1 MSSIG
6 YFDHDGNMTR
16 KKSNYQDRYLV
27 RMQGGNRGLVEATS
41 KMDIHEFRV
50 FMTMLTMV
58 LPEDKDFEEYEIR
71 TQDIIKM
78 FSLGDDG
85 RYYEAVR
92 DAADRLFNKKFVIF
106 ETREDGEVYKTTIH
120 LIDETSEPV
129 NESEQNRILVK
140 FNPKLKPYLIQLQR
154 EYLTIDVRNVK
165 NVQSPYSMKLYIIL
179 KHQYNLGNRKKT
191 YTVVRLKEILAIEEH
206 EYPMYGNFKQKILKK
221 GIQDLE
227 KNTDLRVVRLEEI
240 KVGRAVDSVVFY
252 IESKEGTRVTRTKV
266 ARKQSSAGQPVSSG
280 VGEEDYSSY
289 ELVED
294 QGKDLLMEIHPPIS
308 EYVSESTVRHWLSQ
322 YPVDQVQRG
331 VAYALQQAK
340 KGKVKNVGAY
350 LQKMVAIPDLV
361 EVVSPKPKTYKKQD
375 KPAAKP
381 KGEEQNAREALE
393 ALRREVHERYVLL
406 FEELVERDPQA
417 RTTIIERLKRGLFGA
432 YYRNHL
438 SLHENLADPALSG
451 ILVDIAR
458 ELYPNVFS
466 SASTLES
473 QIAVLE
479 SRID

>member
-1 MSSIG
+1 MA
-6 YFDHDGNMTR
+6 R

-71 TQDIIKM
+71 TQDILKL

-106 ETREDGEVYKTTIH
+106 ETKEDGEVYKTTIH

-129 NESEQNRILVK
+129 KESEQNRLRIK

-154 EYLTIDVRNVK
+154 EYLTIDVRNIK

-179 KHQYNLGNRKKT
+179 KHQYNLGNRKKS
-191 YTVVRLKEILAIEEH
+191 YSVVRLKEILAIEEH

-227 KNTDLRVVRLEEI
+227 KNTDLRIVRLEEI
-240 KVGRAVDSVVFY
+240 KSGRAVDSVVFY
-252 IESKEGTRVTRTKV
+252 IEGKESTQVAKTKQVKKAAAEKTANSK
-266 ARKQSSAGQPVSSG
+266 AG
-280 VGEEDYSSY
+280 GEEEFDSY
-289 ELVED
+289 VVVDED
-294 QGKDLLMEIHPPIS
+294 SQGDILLKQLHEPIRP
-308 EYVSESTVRHWLSQ
+308 YVSETTVRHWLSHF
-322 YPVDQVQRG
+322 PVDQIRQG
-331 VAYALQQAK
+331 IAYALQQVE

-350 LQKMVAIPDLV
+350 LQKMVAIPDLISV
-361 EVVSPKPKTYKKQD
+361 ESPQPRTTRKPKATVSKTKKDSQSIQD
-375 KPAAKP
+375 K
-381 KGEEQNAREALE
+381 LDT
-393 ALRREVHERYVLL
+393 LRRESHSRYVAL
-406 FEELVERDPQA
+406 FEELVEKQEGA
-417 RTTIIERLKRGLFGA
+417 MTLIMERLKRGIFA
-432 YYRNHL
+432 SYYKDQL
-438 SLHENLADPALSG
+438 TLKENLTNPALSG
-451 ILVDIAR
+451 ILVDIATS
-458 ELYPNVFS
+458 LYPEAFLSVKP
-466 SASTLES
+466 LED

-479 SRID
+479 RGLG